1 MVKLFREKI
10 SAQADTIEAE
20 FRDMILGYDRVIID
34 PAEAT
39 ARFGP
44 EHSLPVITNNDRI
57 VSGQE
62 ITPYINE
69 LQDLMREWQAFQGD
83 SCYVDEGGRICFK

>member
-10 SAQADTIEAE
+10 SPQADTIEAE
-20 FRDMILGYDRVIID
+20 FKDMILGYDRIIID
-34 PAEAT
+34 PAEAA

-44 EHSLPVITNNDRI
+44 EHSLPVLTNNDRI
-57 VSGQE
+57 VSGEE

-83 SCYVDEGGRICFK
+83 SCYVNENGKICFK